1 MKDRRLG
8 GEKMRKEGERIKEK
22 GQRTKGKDE
31 RLRVLNSEVGMRK
44 WEL

>member
-1 MKDRRLG
+1 
-8 GEKMRKEGERIKEK
+8 MRKEGERKKEK